1 MAAKVIMIW
10 ESVYGIVSSQERR
23 LCCESEQT
31 LSLASSIAEKSKR
44 QFREARKN
52 SPCQDDGRPLRKKRE
67 QVVSPEHARREK
79 LLGKLAAGPNLFR

>member
-31 LSLASSIAEKSKR
+31 LPLASSIAEKSKR

-52 SPCQDDGRPLRKKRE
+52 SPCQDGGKRLRQKHE
-67 QVVSPEHARREK
+67 ELVSRKHAREERSVV
-79 LLGKLAAGPNLFR
+79 KLAEGLSLSR